1 MSDMDS
7 TQPAGLPE
15 MKRVGDIMIPLS
27 VFPSVGMD
35 ETLRVAIAVIEGAE
49 LEVGLRRSLPRALL
63 VFDSSGDVVG
73 VVRRRDLMRGLEPK
87 FLVSQPLEYRKK
99 LFDIAIDPNLTLFSY
114 ERVVKG
120 IREQASRPVRDVMLP
135 IEITIAADEPIMKAV
150 YEMVTLSL
158 TLIPVVDN
166 GNVVGVLRSV
176 DLFHELA
183 QLLD

>member
-1 MSDMDS
+1 M
-7 TQPAGLPE
+7 
-15 MKRVGDIMIPLS
+15 
-27 VFPSVGMD
+27 
-35 ETLRVAIAVIEGAE
+35 
-49 LEVGLRRSLPRALL
+49 
-63 VFDSSGDVVG
+63 
-73 VVRRRDLMRGLEPK
+73 
-87 FLVSQPLEYRKK
+87 KK

-120 IREQASRPVRDVMLP
+120 IREQANRLVREVMLP
-135 IEITIAADEPIMKAV
+135 IKTTIGADEPIIKAV

-183 QLLD
+183 LLLD